1 MKKWLDNIQDKVFL
15 RQFTKKKV
23 YSFEVAFQLLFVV
36 SAYSL
41 DIAH

>member
-15 RQFTKKKV
+15 RQFTKKV